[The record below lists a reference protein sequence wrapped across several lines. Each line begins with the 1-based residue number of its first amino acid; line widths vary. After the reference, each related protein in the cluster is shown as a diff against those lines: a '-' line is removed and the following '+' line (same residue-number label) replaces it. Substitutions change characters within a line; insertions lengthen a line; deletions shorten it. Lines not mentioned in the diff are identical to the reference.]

1 MQQLLIAGT
10 IVKEDAVLRRTQG
23 GDAVAGF
30 SVVVDNGKDK
40 DGNRR
45 DGTFVD
51 CSLWGKRGEALC
63 QYLTK
68 GTKVTITGRPT
79 VREHNGKAYLGCSV
93 NEITLQGGNSG
104 GNGDREAPPA
114 AGGYDQGGAPAGG
127 MDDEIPFAAEWR
139 V

>member
-10 IVKEDAVLRRTQG
+10 ITKDAELRRTQG
-23 GDAVAGF
+23 GDPVAGF

-45 DGTFVD
+45 DGTFID

-93 NEITLQGGNSG
+93 NEITLQGGKSSG
-104 GNGDREAPPA
+104 GQGDAYEAPP
-114 AGGYDQGGAPAGG
+114 PAGG
-127 MDDEIPFAAEWR
+127 TPAGGGAYDPSEDIPFIYEWR
-139 V
+139 

>member
-23 GDAVAGF
+23 GDPVAGF

-40 DGNRR
+40 DGNRK

-93 NEITLQGGNSG
+93 NEITLQGGKSG
-104 GNGDREAPPA
+104 DADGGDSSMDRYREKEPSGELP
-114 AGGYDQGGAPAGG
+114 
-127 MDDEIPFAAEWR
+127 DDEIPF
-139 V
+139 